1 MAQIRCDK
9 AGAIWV
15 LTIDNQR
22 KRNAFSGDMVRSLCD
37 YLDKADRTPSVRCV
51 VITGA
56 GRGIAAT
63 GQRLPRLPK
72 YASTTAGWLETSL
85 KLPSAI
91 LAP

>member
-15 LTIDNQR
+15 LTIDNER

-37 YLDKADRTPSVRCV
+37 YLDEADRTPSVRCV

-56 GRGIAAT
+56 GDTTFSSGHDLSDILDDAA
-63 GQRLPRLPK
+63 R
-72 YASTTAGWLETSL
+72 SL
-85 KLPSAI
+85 SR
-91 LAP
+91 